1 MKETLYSF
9 QQAFFFLF
17 FFFPIWEYTSTVIQG
32 FEITMDDE
40 SWSEMTREYNAVLD
54 NTSKEFLYER
64 SFED

>member
-1 MKETLYSF
+1 M
-9 QQAFFFLF
+9 
-17 FFFPIWEYTSTVIQG
+17 VIQG

-54 NTSKEFLYER
+54 NTSKEFLYKR